1 MNFPLRTAFAVS
13 HRFWVVVSSFSF
25 VSRKFLI
32 SSLISFLTH
41 SLFNSMLFNL
51 HEFECF
57 GVFSLR
63 FVSSFSPLLSEK
75 MLDMISIF
83 LILLRLVLCPMM
95 SSIFENVP
103 CSFKRCV
110 FCLFGIDFQFQS
122 PVVRENAWYDFNF
135 LDFLRL
141 MLSVQLCGLYFKMF
155 HVQLKERVF
164 CFVGM
169 KHSLYIS

>member
-25 VSRKFLI
+25 VSRKFFI

-51 HEFECF
+51 YVFQCF

-63 FVSSFSPLLSEK
+63 FVSSFSPLWSEK

-83 LILLRLVLCPMM
+83 LNLLRLVLCLIMW
-95 SSIFENVP
+95 SIFQNVP
-103 CSFKRCV
+103 CAFEKNV
-110 FCLFGIDFQFQS
+110 FFASL
-122 PVVRENAWYDFNF
+122 
-135 LDFLRL
+135 
-141 MLSVQLCGLYFKMF
+141 GLKT
-155 HVQLKERVF
+155 
-164 CFVGM
+164 
-169 KHSLYIS
+169 LYIYIS